1 MLIAVHRQT
10 IILQAA
16 THHATPMD
24 LKWSN
29 KILPQC
35 LWFKWKT
42 DLAIFLCKRAW
53 KHFIC
58 FSILSLSSSWDFH
71 QCAECR
77 GTNLSSLFL
86 SDRIH
91 LNAFTPL
98 HSHQELKEF
107 RRWNQLSLCVSVNF
121 FFNLSYYLSRYRPCD
136 KWKSMQA
143 MLSKLLF
150 YLQMHKDRVLSFVD
164 FWFHHMVL
172 TFLLWF
178 QDEVFPI
185 IKMIKEKV
193 W

>member
-1 MLIAVHRQT
+1 MRHQWIWNDQT
-10 IILQAA
+10 KYCLNAC
-16 THHATPMD
+16 D
-24 LKWSN
+24 LNGKLTWRYSSARE
-29 KILPQC
+29 LE
-35 LWFKWKT
+35 
-42 DLAIFLCKRAW
+42 
-53 KHFIC
+53 
-58 FSILSLSSSWDFH
+58 SILYALASCLCHLHETFISV
-71 QCAECR
+71 QCR

-150 YLQMHKDRVLSFVD
+150 YCLQMHKDRVLSFVD